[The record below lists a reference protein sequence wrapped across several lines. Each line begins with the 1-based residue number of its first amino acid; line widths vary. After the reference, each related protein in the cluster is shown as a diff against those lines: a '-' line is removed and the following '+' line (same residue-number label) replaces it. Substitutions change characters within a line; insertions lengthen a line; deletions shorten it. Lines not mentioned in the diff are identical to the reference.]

1 MKKVNDQEVKL
12 QEYNSVVDKIQDID
26 GCEQT
31 DLTKEQ
37 TSLNN
42 RFHNTKA
49 SLQERSDILEET
61 TSNFNKL
68 DDDMKTLGDGIEKV
82 KQSLEKLSKKP
93 VKEKTADEILQLQS
107 ELLDYKATLQT
118 DYVIA
123 DWLIEKSECDPL
135 LVQDLKSRLDQEQT
149 SSDDVMKALLTLK
162 SHVVKTFD
170 QNKSLE
176 DKLDSFEVHLHA
188 VDQKISALKP
198 VSGKFVEARNQR
210 DLGEVS
216 ILCIYFLFCKKG
228 CVCAGG
234 EGRGD
239 FYLIVNFVIV
249 ITSLRVKH
257 IIMGFL
263 KNFSCYSY
271 RPKREYQSI
280 LLFCTVF
287 LHSIL

>member
-216 ILCIYFLFCKKG
+216 ILCSYFLFC
-228 CVCAGG
+228 
-234 EGRGD
+234 
-239 FYLIVNFVIV
+239 
-249 ITSLRVKH
+249 
-257 IIMGFL
+257 
-263 KNFSCYSY
+263 
-271 RPKREYQSI
+271 
-280 LLFCTVF
+280 
-287 LHSIL
+287 